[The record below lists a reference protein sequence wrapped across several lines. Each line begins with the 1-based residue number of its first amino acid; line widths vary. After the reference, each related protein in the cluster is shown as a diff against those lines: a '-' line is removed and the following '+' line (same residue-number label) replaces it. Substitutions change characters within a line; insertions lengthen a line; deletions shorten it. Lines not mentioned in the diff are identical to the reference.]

1 MKKIKLT
8 EVQKFRLHNALRE
21 AASMLSTIKL
31 SPLKGDALK
40 DMKILEQGVQHL
52 ECFLLGK

>member
-1 MKKIKLT
+1 
-8 EVQKFRLHNALRE
+8 
-21 AASMLSTIKL
+21 MLSTIKL